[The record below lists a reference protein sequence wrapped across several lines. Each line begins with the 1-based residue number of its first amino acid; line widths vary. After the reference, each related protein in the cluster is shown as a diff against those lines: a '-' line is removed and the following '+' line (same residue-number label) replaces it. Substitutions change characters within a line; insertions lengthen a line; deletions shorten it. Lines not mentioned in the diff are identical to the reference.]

1 LPSSSLPFDE
11 HRPAPF
17 LLLHYADR
25 LDVSEHVLGVVGFG
39 GSRPEGL
46 GADIPFIQAPLSPLT
61 GGAAYEIWQADAPV
75 KPLRVGPVQGAYNEA
90 LAFGAVRIEEAG
102 LSLED
107 ATERAYEVLFEFLDR
122 TSCTEPIRF
131 WNYLGNILHE
141 ADGLERYRR
150 FNIGRHKSFLR
161 HLRQAVPPAASGV
174 GGHGDSVIYVLAAR
188 EAARAVENPRQVSA
202 YEYPPQYGPRSPGF
216 SRAGLFGGT
225 LFVSGTASIVGHET
239 RHEGDA
245 AAQAAE
251 TAANLRAL
259 IRAAGLENSLGRGE
273 GWALKAYLREAADR
287 DVLAP
292 VLADLFGAGAEI
304 LYLHGEIC
312 RADLAL
318 EVEAFYR
325 GA

>member
-1 LPSSSLPFDE
+1 MPSSSLPHDE
-11 HRPAPF
+11 QRPAP
-17 LLLHYADR
+17 LLHLRYASR
-25 LDVSEHVLGVVGFG
+25 FEAAEHVLGVIGFG
-39 GSRPEGL
+39 AGRPAGL
-46 GADIPFIQAPLSPLT
+46 AAETPFIQAPLSPLS

-75 KPLRVGPVQGAYNEA
+75 RPLRVGPVQGAYNEE
-90 LAFGAVRIEEAG
+90 LAFGAVRIDEAG
-102 LSLED
+102 LSPED
-107 ATERAYEVLFEFLDR
+107 ATERAYEAIFEFLAR
-122 TSCTEPIRF
+122 TGCAEPIRF
-131 WNYLGNILHE
+131 WNYLGDILGE
-141 ADGLERYRR
+141 VDGLERYRR
-150 FNIGRHKSFLR
+150 FNIGRHRAFLR

-174 GGHGDSVIYVLAAR
+174 GGHGASVIYVLAAR

-202 YEYPPQYGPRSPGF
+202 YDYPPQYGPRSPGF
-216 SRAGLFGGT
+216 SRAGLFGGA

-259 IRAAGLENSLGRGE
+259 ITAAGLEKALGRGE
-273 GWALKAYLREAADR
+273 GWALKAYLRVAADR
-287 DVLAP
+287 EVLAP

-325 GA
+325 A